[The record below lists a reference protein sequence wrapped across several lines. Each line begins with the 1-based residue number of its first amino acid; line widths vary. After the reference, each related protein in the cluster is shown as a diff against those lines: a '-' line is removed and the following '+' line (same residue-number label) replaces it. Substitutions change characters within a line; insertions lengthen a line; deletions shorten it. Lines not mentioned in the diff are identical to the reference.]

1 MPQKGLKRDDG
12 VWGRREKTFLKSF
25 SLLPRSQINLY
36 LETKN
41 YDRFCNEKTG
51 SISFLLNMIFLFC

>member
-25 SLLPRSQINLY
+25 SLLPRS
-36 LETKN
+36 
-41 YDRFCNEKTG
+41 
-51 SISFLLNMIFLFC
+51 LNALAVHIRLQGIVQYIAVKFFF